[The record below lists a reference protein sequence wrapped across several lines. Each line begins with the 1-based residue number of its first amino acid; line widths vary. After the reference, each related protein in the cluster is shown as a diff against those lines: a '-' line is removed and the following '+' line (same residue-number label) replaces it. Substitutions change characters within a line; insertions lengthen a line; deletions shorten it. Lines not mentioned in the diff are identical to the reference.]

1 MTQSTNTATE
11 ETAVTSDFE
20 DLTARDTLTEIL
32 RTGAQKMLR
41 AAIQQEVAD
50 YINDKSEIVDENGC
64 RLVVRNGLLPER
76 EIATGVGPVAVRQP
90 RVRDNRPPSERE
102 TFTPGVLPKYL
113 RKTKS
118 IEEMSFVLCV
128 TRTHQKKNSSP
139 QSNATSC
146 FDFKSGRQDLNR
158 AIVITEHYSIRQI
171 REVSREFCLP

>member
-146 FDFKSGRQDLNR
+146 FDFKSGRQDTVRTFLLR
-158 AIVITEHYSIRQI
+158 S
-171 REVSREFCLP
+171 F